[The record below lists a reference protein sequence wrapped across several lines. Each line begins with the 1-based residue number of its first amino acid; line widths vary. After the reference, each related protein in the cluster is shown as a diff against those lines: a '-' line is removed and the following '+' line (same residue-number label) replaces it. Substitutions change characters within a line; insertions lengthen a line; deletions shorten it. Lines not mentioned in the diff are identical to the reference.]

1 MQSVSS
7 QGHLIS
13 CFKDIAPH
21 GLRGEE
27 ALLVSGLRQDKY
39 GAISFRP
46 KQEHQ
51 RLFSSLTL
59 TDEPLEQKLGGVALD
74 NLGTSLRVF

>member
-1 MQSVSS
+1 MQSVGS

-13 CFKDIAPH
+13 CFKVIAPH

-59 TDEPLEQKLGGVALD
+59 TD
-74 NLGTSLRVF
+74 VFV